1 MAFQMAAQA
10 AMREGLPKCRPILL
24 EPICKVEID
33 TPSDLTSKVNQ
44 IVSGRRGQLLGFE
57 PKENWNS
64 WDMVNAYLPQAE
76 ISDLIIE
83 LRSLTQGIGSFRY
96 IFDHFQE
103 LSGREAEIIISK
115 RQKDLSS

>member
-1 MAFQMAAQA
+1 
-10 AMREGLPKCRPILL
+10 
-24 EPICKVEID
+24 
-33 TPSDLTSKVNQ
+33 
-44 IVSGRRGQLLGFE
+44 
-57 PKENWNS
+57 
-64 WDMVNAYLPQAE
+64 MVNAYLPQAE